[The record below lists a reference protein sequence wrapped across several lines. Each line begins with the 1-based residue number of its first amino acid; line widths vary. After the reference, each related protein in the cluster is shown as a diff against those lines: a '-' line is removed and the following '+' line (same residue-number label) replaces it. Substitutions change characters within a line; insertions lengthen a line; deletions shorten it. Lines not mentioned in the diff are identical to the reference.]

1 MQVLLMGLFWTSAF
15 LIVYHHAI
23 YPLILR
29 WWAKR
34 HPLPEIED
42 CSATLYRTTDN
53 NELPSITIIIPAYN
67 EAEWIADKIRNCAS
81 LDYPRDKLSVVIIND
96 GSTDDTAAIAESTI
110 QEAICS
116 DTLFTIVNHKDN
128 KGKICRLNESL
139 PVVDSAI
146 TCISDV
152 SALISIDALK
162 LAATHFEDSKVGVV
176 NSTYQL
182 LDQQERGES
191 LYWRY
196 QNQLKYSEST
206 LGSTIGAHGALY
218 FIRTGL
224 FEALP
229 FNTINDD
236 FIIPMNV
243 VRAGHQAVYEPNMN
257 AIEMEPTEAAQ
268 DFKRRLRIS
277 AGNMQ
282 QLLVLLPLFSPQY
295 KGTALT
301 FFSGK
306 GLRVLTP
313 YLMLICLVT
322 SAILATSSTLF
333 LGLLVIQGSI
343 YFTAAA
349 SVLVP
354 VLQSVTAIRALTYLV
369 VGHTAN
375 LIGGLRYLIGLENGA
390 WKRTP
395 QQENHHEKG

>member
-53 NELPSITIIIPAYN
+53 SELPSITIIIPAYN

-236 FIIPMNV
+236 FII
-243 VRAGHQAVYEPNMN
+243 
-257 AIEMEPTEAAQ
+257 
-268 DFKRRLRIS
+268 L
-277 AGNMQ
+277 
-282 QLLVLLPLFSPQY
+282 
-295 KGTALT
+295 
-301 FFSGK
+301 
-306 GLRVLTP
+306 
-313 YLMLICLVT
+313 
-322 SAILATSSTLF
+322 
-333 LGLLVIQGSI
+333 
-343 YFTAAA
+343 
-349 SVLVP
+349 
-354 VLQSVTAIRALTYLV
+354 
-369 VGHTAN
+369 
-375 LIGGLRYLIGLENGA
+375 
-390 WKRTP
+390 
-395 QQENHHEKG
+395 